1 MKKKEYEKPTMMVV
15 KLQHMGML
23 MTSGQLNDPEDYI
36 LEDDP
41 FSFAPQLP
49 GGPNLFDF

>member
-23 MTSGQLNDPEDYI
+23 MTSGEVDATMNGTFTEENI
-36 LEDDP
+36 
-41 FSFAPQLP
+41 
-49 GGPNLFDF
+49 